1 MHARPKEK
9 TLKAVRPN
17 AGIEAAY
24 RAHLLALT
32 DAMARSYSWFL
43 KASYRANPPKMAQD
57 ETPAAA
63 LQKELKS
70 LGIRWEKRFNEAA
83 PKLARYFTLSTSR
96 RSEAALKK
104 ILRDAGISVRFQT
117 TPALRDILA
126 ATVHENTGLI
136 KSIPAQFHTQ
146 VEGIVFRSVI
156 AGHDLSTMTKELQA
170 RFGVTRRRAE
180 LIARDQ
186 SSKATA
192 AFTRARTLDAGITEA
207 VWLHSHAGK
216 DPRPT
221 HLANNGKRY
230 SVETGWFDPDP
241 KVNRYIFPSEL
252 INCRCQSKPIV
263 AGFS

>member
-1 MHARPKEK
+1 MRARPKEK
-9 TLKAVRPN
+9 TLKAVRAS
-17 AGIEAAY
+17 AGIEAEY
-24 RAHLLALT
+24 RKKLLALT
-32 DAMARSYSWFL
+32 DEMAKSYAWFL
-43 KASYRANPPKMAQD
+43 KASYRAHPPAIAQD

-70 LGIRWEKRFNEAA
+70 LGIRWEKRFNESA

-104 ILRDAGISVRFQT
+104 ILRDAGISVRFQM

-146 VEGIVFRSVI
+146 VEGIVFRSVV

-170 RFGVTRRRAE
+170 KFGVTRRRAE

-186 SSKATA
+186 SSKATS
-192 AFTRARTLDAGITEA
+192 AFNRARSIDAQLYNHK
-207 VWLHSHAGK
+207 WLHSLAGK
-216 DPRPT
+216 EPRPE
-221 HLANNGKRY
+221 HVKMNGK
-230 SVETGWFDPDP
+230 EFDIRKGMYDSHEGKWIQPG
-241 KVNRYIFPSEL
+241 EL
-252 INCRCQSKPIV
+252 IRCRCVSAPILK
-263 AGFS
+263 GFS